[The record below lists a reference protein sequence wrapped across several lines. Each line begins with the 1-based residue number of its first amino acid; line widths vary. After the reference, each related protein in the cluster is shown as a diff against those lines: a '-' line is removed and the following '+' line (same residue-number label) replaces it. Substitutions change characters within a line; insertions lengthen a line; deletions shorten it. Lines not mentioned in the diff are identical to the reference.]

1 MVKKMD
7 KKKKKIM
14 KLSKDEADN
23 EIRIKMQKMIKED
36 DEEDDIILSDGRTV
50 KIKRGEDK

>member
-7 KKKKKIM
+7 EKKKKIM

-36 DEEDDIILSDGRTV
+36 DEEEDIILSDGSTI
-50 KIKRGEDK
+50 KIKRCEDK

>member
-1 MVKKMD
+1 MID
-7 KKKKKIM
+7 KKKM

-23 EIRIKMQKMIKED
+23 EIRIKMQKMIKEKD
-36 DEEDDIILSDGRTV
+36 MLDEIELSDGTIV